1 MAVMHVNDAVRDIFS
16 NLFRSYKV
24 KSAIELIIAI
34 AIVLSVIR
42 AGGKEAIPKLTVV
55 DSQE

>member
-1 MAVMHVNDAVRDIFS
+1 MHVDDAVRDIFS

-34 AIVLSVIR
+34 AIVRSVIR